1 MREQRAR
8 RAEAE
13 VRRELT
19 PLRVAVGSA
28 LEENREH
35 GAGRLVEQRHRA
47 RLLKAQARLNPYL
60 AALDELSRGIG
71 AGRPL
76 DQWRGML

>member
-47 RLLKAQARLNPYL
+47 RLLKAQARRIQGRYMG
-60 AALDELSRGIG
+60 D
-71 AGRPL
+71 AGEIQGRSF
-76 DQWRGML
+76 